1 MKLRS
6 NFVTFILTHGRPDK
20 VWTYDTLRSNGY
32 TGPIVFVVDNEDN
45 TIEQYRQRYS
55 LKDVSNLVYMF
66 DKLDI
71 SRRYDT
77 VDNGS
82 DRRSIFYARNACF
95 EIAEELG
102 YKYFLELD
110 DDYTCFRSRR
120 DKDGKFTTTYHRD
133 LDSLFE
139 VMLQFLDTS
148 KAHTV
153 AFSQTGDF
161 IGGMGSRVF
170 KQKLARK
177 AMNSFFCTIDR
188 PFKFT
193 GRINEDVNTYVLEG
207 SRGKLLFTV
216 ADATLDQKQTQSN
229 SGGMTELYLNSGTYV
244 KSFFTII
251 TNPSSAKIH
260 VMGQSHKRIHHVI
273 DWEHAVPKIIS
284 GEFKKGADN
293 EEEVETNKIAHKE
306 VRQTCSKDQ
315 HEEARRNQSEQTY
328 VRTLERVCIKE
339 ETENEVE
346 TQNRKT
352 TGTCIE
358 GYKRLF

>member
-1 MKLRS
+1 MKLRD
-6 NFVTFILTHGRPDK
+6 NFVVFILTHGRPDK
-20 VWTYDTLRSNGY
+20 VWTYDTLRNNGY

-45 TIEQYRQRYS
+45 TIDRYTDIYAQKTHTS
-55 LKDVSNLVYMF
+55 VFVF

-77 VDNGS
+77 VDNDS

-95 EIAEELG
+95 EIANELG
-102 YKYFLELD
+102 YRYFLELD

-120 DKDGKFTTTYHRD
+120 DVNGKFTTIYHRD

-161 IGGMGSRVF
+161 IGGMGSRVY
-170 KQKLARK
+170 KQRLARK
-177 AMNSFFCTIDR
+177 AMNSFFCDADR

-251 TNPSSAKIH
+251 TNPSSVKIH
-260 VMGQSHKRIHHVI
+260 VMGQSHKRIHHTV

-284 GEFKKGADN
+284 GDFKKEENKN
-293 EEEVETNKIAHKE
+293 ETH
-306 VRQTCSKDQ
+306 
-315 HEEARRNQSEQTY
+315 
-328 VRTLERVCIKE
+328 
-339 ETENEVE
+339 
-346 TQNRKT
+346 TQNRETAGVGIKSNK
-352 TGTCIE
+352 G
-358 GYKRLF
+358 LF